1 MSMTLYGFFRSGTS
15 YRTRIALNLKGLT
28 YDQVTLDIRS
38 GRHRQPDFLAINP
51 QGLVPALVTEKATL
65 IQSPAILEWLEEVY
79 PDPPLL
85 PKEPLARAHVRALA
99 AIIGCDIHPV
109 NNLRILNA
117 LKSRFGAD
125 DTVVADWCGTWIK
138 AGFEALEA
146 MLKADG
152 TRGTFCYG
160 GKPSLA
166 DAYLIPQVSN
176 AHRFKVNMAPF
187 PLIAQVDAACRA
199 LDAFARAAPEKQP
212 DAD

>member
-28 YDQVTLDIRS
+28 YDTVALDIRT

-51 QGLVPALVTEKATL
+51 QGLVPALAVDKAIL
-65 IQSPAILEWLEEVY
+65 IQSPAIMEWLEEVY

-99 AIIGCDIHPV
+99 AIVGCDIHPV

-117 LKSRFGAD
+117 LKSRFGAGED
-125 DTVVADWCGTWIK
+125 VVADWCGTWIK
-138 AGFEALEA
+138 AGFEAIEA
-146 MLKADG
+146 MLKADTG
-152 TRGTFCYG
+152 RGGFCFG
-160 GKPSLA
+160 GRPSLA
-166 DAYLIPQVSN
+166 DAYLIPQVYN
-176 AHRFKVNMAPF
+176 ARRFKVDLAPF
-187 PLIAQVDAACRA
+187 PRIVEVDAACRA
-199 LDAFARAAPEKQP
+199 IDAFARAAPEKQA